1 MQVLPIYLY
10 QNNLDVIL
18 DLDPTIRG
26 VNRIM
31 YQHDLKIQKGLKNK
45 VRVQFKNS
53 DQKRINI
60 SNTQTFVFSM
70 YDAIDRRLLLE
81 KELTVLDTNTTS
93 TRGLAELTLSESDTV
108 DLDKTSYTYSVKYID
123 PNDGTY
129 LPAYSNTYYG
139 INGTLHLY
147 EDIYPVLQPSQV
159 VSDLQISFNVSTDL
173 YEYKSRAIYASPE
186 YNGNSALHTAAFY
199 LDRFKGTVYV
209 QATLNN
215 DPDYLSSY
223 STIKTINYNGYT
235 GIDYVN
241 FNGVYSYIN
250 ILVVPA
256 RGPLDL
262 NNRDNQSYR
271 GTFDK
276 FLYRS

>member
-1 MQVLPIYLY
+1 MQVLPVYLY
-10 QNNLDVIL
+10 QNNLDVTL

-26 VNRIM
+26 VNQVM

-45 VRVQFKNS
+45 VRIQFKNS
-53 DQKRINI
+53 DQKRISI

-70 YDAIDRRLLLE
+70 YDAINRRVLLE
-81 KELTVLDTNTTS
+81 KELTVLDQGTTS
-93 TRGLAELTLSESDTV
+93 TRGIAELTLTESDTL
-108 DLDKTSYTYSVKYID
+108 DLDKTSYTYSVKYVD
-123 PNDGTY
+123 PTDGTY

-139 INGTLHLY
+139 INGTLHLH
-147 EDIYPVLQPSQV
+147 EDIYPVLQPSQEV
-159 VSDLQISFNVSTDL
+159 LNLQMSFNISTDL

-186 YNGNSALHTAAFY
+186 YNGNTALHTLAFY
-199 LDRFKGTVYV
+199 LTGFKGAVYV
-209 QATLNN
+209 QGTLNN
-215 DPDYLSSY
+215 NANDQASY
-223 STIKTINYNGYT
+223 STIKTLNYNGYT
-235 GIDYVN
+235 GVAYTN
-241 FNGVYSYIN
+241 FTGVYSYLN

-262 NNRDNQSYR
+262 NNRDNQDYR

>member
-250 ILVVPA
+250 ILVVTA

>member
-1 MQVLPIYLY
+1 MQVLPVYLY

-26 VNRIM
+26 VNRVM

-53 DQKRINI
+53 DQKRISI

-70 YDAIDRRLLLE
+70 YDAINRRLLLE
-81 KELTVLDTNTTS
+81 KELAVLDAGTTS
-93 TRGLAELTLSESDTV
+93 TRGLAELTLTESDTV
-108 DLDKTSYTYSVKYID
+108 DLDKSSYTYSVKYVD

-139 INGTLHLY
+139 INGTVHLS
-147 EDIYPVLQPSQV
+147 EDIYPVLQPSQE
-159 VSDLQISFNVSTDL
+159 VSDLQMSFNVSTDL

-186 YNGNSALHTAAFY
+186 YNGNTALHTMAFY
-199 LDRFKGTVYV
+199 LTGFKGTVYV

-215 DPDYLSSY
+215 DPDDLGSY
-223 STIKTINYNGYT
+223 STIKTLNYNGYT

-250 ILVVPA
+250 VLVVPA

-262 NNRDNQSYR
+262 NNRDNQDYR

>member
-1 MQVLPIYLY
+1 
-10 QNNLDVIL
+10 
-18 DLDPTIRG
+18 
-26 VNRIM
+26 M

-53 DQKRINI
+53 DQKRISI

-70 YDAIDRRLLLE
+70 YDAINRRLLLE
-81 KELTVLDTNTTS
+81 KELAVLDAGTTS
-93 TRGLAELTLSESDTV
+93 TRGLAELTLTESDTV
-108 DLDKTSYTYSVKYID
+108 DLDKSSYTYSVKYVD

-139 INGTLHLY
+139 INGTVHLS
-147 EDIYPVLQPSQV
+147 EDIYPVLQPSQE
-159 VSDLQISFNVSTDL
+159 VSDLQMSFNVSTDL

-186 YNGNSALHTAAFY
+186 YNGNTALHTMAFY
-199 LDRFKGTVYV
+199 LTGFKGTVYV

-215 DPDYLSSY
+215 DPDDLGSY
-223 STIKTINYNGYT
+223 STIKTLNYNGYT

-250 ILVVPA
+250 VLVVPA

-262 NNRDNQSYR
+262 NNRDNQDYR